1 MLARVLSGS
10 ILLRVPEVLDAEGE
24 LRDALGDVALLENYL
39 CILCSENVLLIA
51 RLAIY

>member
-1 MLARVLSGS
+1 MLARVEAGFIVLG
-10 ILLRVPEVLDAEGE
+10 IIEVLATEGE